1 MRLKN
6 LFLAA
11 VMLLAGLQV
20 AHADD
25 AFRKHRYDSWK
36 VMTLPKDAIVFAGN
50 SITDMHG
57 WTEAFGNNPSI
68 INRGNSGGYSYEVLA
83 NVESWV
89 RFKPAK
95 VFIKIGTNDLGTNR
109 TEQSIAE
116 NIEKTVK
123 IIRRESPNTLIYLQS
138 ILPARD
144 QGYKNLKTIEA
155 TNKLIKAIADK
166 IDNTT
171 YVDLYSKLG
180 GIRSGKPYSLDNLHL
195 EAYGYKI
202 WVDEIKKYVGL
213 ESSYPENTKDIQQ
226 DMGLPTAHG
235 MRATYFSVLPTLS
248 TDVLFFGD
256 EMVKNGEWNELLHNQ
271 NVKNRGSWWGYGG
284 AIGTVSKFVDA
295 TFANNDKGVKRE
307 KPAKILLYTGTE
319 DVNNANNALATI
331 ETNYAAL
338 IAKLKEKAPHTPIAL
353 VSLMPTAQANARIKD
368 FNAWLKSKAEA
379 DADLTYVNIYTA
391 LATETGAANSKYFVG
406 NYLYGTGY
414 VVAARELAKFIGG
427 CTVISDE
434 EALKLKEVFEA
445 RTTLNNTI
453 NAFESVKVGNALGE
467 YSEEAVK
474 DLKAKVKDMEVLLA
488 KENATIDELKT
499 MAKDAE
505 TVLNNLKAKI
515 NVPNEQNVAG
525 KQFAICTPL
534 RGNLYA
540 YANNG
545 GVCAT
550 SSNMGYAT
558 YRWIL
563 EKRNDNTYN
572 IKNQGTGTYMNPAAA
587 HNSQIKLTDKVPN
600 VGWTIEYA
608 ASVGLYI
615 VRSAETCELNS
626 TTQEGNPIFNWY
638 GDGKKAQNRADA
650 GCQWL
655 FTDVTNVEIEK
666 EPTPIHVVMGTA
678 QEGAADIVE
687 GHIYT
692 ITNHQKDGVCYPFYT
707 DNKTLCVGSKNALA
721 AKSYGNRAKF
731 VAEKKGNAF
740 AFKNVETGYYLV
752 WRGDNEGTNNN
763 AGLLKEY
770 DATFCNFTLT
780 AAKEVTNGKIITA
793 KRANGNVG
801 TFVLMAN
808 GAWSKWAN
816 NTVGYTD
823 KFSNIFTFGDVTHN
837 DEGEV
842 VDESNWGVNVDW
854 HTMQIGGNLYI
865 SNNGNADHIALTT
878 TKTAFADADLWY
890 RVGDDTNGYT
900 IYNKEAG
907 ANKVL
912 AAPIEMK
919 GDTGSESYP
928 IMVDKKNIPAGYTA
942 TWLFAKSTDLG
953 NDVEAYY
960 IYEKDHGNNKLN
972 NRNNKL
978 AFWTGGADKGSS
990 IVWKWAQRTIEVNM
1004 SQGAFTAKKGD
1015 WAQVW
1020 TSKATEP
1027 KLTLNAG
1034 YNNMSVPNS
1043 NDSRIQAFVGNYN
1056 PQTYTLN
1063 TDADYSIVAYSFDFV
1078 MSRTTAIKVID
1089 AKGNEFTSKKEAQS
1103 ISCQDLDSQ
1112 STKFI
1117 LSGANDGV
1125 DLTNFFVTIRK
1136 RAIPA
1141 EPQFEIFPT
1150 RTSADIPY
1158 RIPAIATAYDG
1169 TVVAVADYRFS
1180 RADIGSGRIDL
1191 HIRRSHDHGKTWDDI
1206 MKPKEMTG
1214 DGNKTEGHQET
1225 GFGDPCI
1232 VGDSESPR
1240 MIITSCSGTPGF
1252 FAGTRTHHQ
1261 GWARWYS
1268 DDNGATWS
1276 KPEYIDEE
1284 FIYSK
1289 FDKSAYGPI
1298 RGWFVGSGRICQS
1311 STTKVGK
1318 YYRLYCV
1325 GSSCRQGSN
1334 ETANWVIYSDDFGET
1349 WNFLGGCDESPIPG
1363 GDEPKA
1369 EELPDGSILLSSR
1382 CHGGRN
1388 YNIFTFTDTKT
1399 AQGSWGQVAF
1409 SGQSNKGV
1417 TAAGNACNGEVMM
1430 LPVTRKK
1437 DNKKMFL
1444 LLQSVPFGNG
1454 RANVG
1459 IYYKELENVADF
1471 RTPQDIAKDW
1481 DGHHQSSYISSAYST
1496 MTWQKNN
1503 TLGFV
1508 YEEDT
1513 YGTNGGGYTI
1523 IYKNYS
1529 IEQITDSAYTYTP
1542 AVNADSLTA
1551 VGMEQI
1557 IEAITAENNV
1567 GNMVG
1572 QYTKEAQSIMANA
1585 YKTYASAPSRQN
1597 YERLNAAIASAPRVT
1612 IDKECYYTIRNY
1624 GRGNKDLL
1632 LNANSDTEL
1641 SVSTDADADNAKWCA
1656 VPVAN
1661 KPNTFYLVNKAFPEC
1676 MIGKT
1681 LAIEKATL
1689 LTTNKEEAGLYCIVS
1704 NTQGLSKLQCIN
1716 PTDAAHAYLHLAGD
1730 NKRVVPWLASSPT
1743 NNAPSFWYIEP
1754 TDILTDIQSVNNN
1767 ALTPNAAITCYDLNG
1782 RIISLPQKGQ
1792 VYIQRGKKYIK

>member
-166 IDNTT
+166 TDNTT

-379 DADLTYVNIYTA
+379 DADLTYVDIYTA

-600 VGWTIEYA
+600 AGWTIEYA

-626 TTQEGNPIFNWY
+626 TTQGGNPIFNWY

-678 QEGAADIVE
+678 QEGAADIAE

-823 KFSNIFTFGDVTHN
+823 KFSNIFTFGDVTQN

-960 IYEKDHGNNKLN
+960 IYP
-972 NRNNKL
+972 L
-978 AFWTGGADKGSS
+978 A
-990 IVWKWAQRTIEVNM
+990 
-1004 SQGAFTAKKGD
+1004 
-1015 WAQVW
+1015 
-1020 TSKATEP
+1020 
-1027 KLTLNAG
+1027 
-1034 YNNMSVPNS
+1034 
-1043 NDSRIQAFVGNYN
+1043 
-1056 PQTYTLN
+1056 
-1063 TDADYSIVAYSFDFV
+1063 
-1078 MSRTTAIKVID
+1078 
-1089 AKGNEFTSKKEAQS
+1089 
-1103 ISCQDLDSQ
+1103 
-1112 STKFI
+1112 
-1117 LSGANDGV
+1117 
-1125 DLTNFFVTIRK
+1125 
-1136 RAIPA
+1136 
-1141 EPQFEIFPT
+1141 
-1150 RTSADIPY
+1150 
-1158 RIPAIATAYDG
+1158 
-1169 TVVAVADYRFS
+1169 
-1180 RADIGSGRIDL
+1180 
-1191 HIRRSHDHGKTWDDI
+1191 
-1206 MKPKEMTG
+1206 
-1214 DGNKTEGHQET
+1214 
-1225 GFGDPCI
+1225 
-1232 VGDSESPR
+1232 
-1240 MIITSCSGTPGF
+1240 
-1252 FAGTRTHHQ
+1252 
-1261 GWARWYS
+1261 
-1268 DDNGATWS
+1268 
-1276 KPEYIDEE
+1276 
-1284 FIYSK
+1284 
-1289 FDKSAYGPI
+1289 
-1298 RGWFVGSGRICQS
+1298 
-1311 STTKVGK
+1311 
-1318 YYRLYCV
+1318 
-1325 GSSCRQGSN
+1325 
-1334 ETANWVIYSDDFGET
+1334 
-1349 WNFLGGCDESPIPG
+1349 
-1363 GDEPKA
+1363 
-1369 EELPDGSILLSSR
+1369 ELI
-1382 CHGGRN
+1382 
-1388 YNIFTFTDTKT
+1388 
-1399 AQGSWGQVAF
+1399 
-1409 SGQSNKGV
+1409 
-1417 TAAGNACNGEVMM
+1417 
-1430 LPVTRKK
+1430 
-1437 DNKKMFL
+1437 
-1444 LLQSVPFGNG
+1444 
-1454 RANVG
+1454 
-1459 IYYKELENVADF
+1459 
-1471 RTPQDIAKDW
+1471 
-1481 DGHHQSSYISSAYST
+1481 
-1496 MTWQKNN
+1496 
-1503 TLGFV
+1503 
-1508 YEEDT
+1508 
-1513 YGTNGGGYTI
+1513 
-1523 IYKNYS
+1523 
-1529 IEQITDSAYTYTP
+1529 
-1542 AVNADSLTA
+1542 
-1551 VGMEQI
+1551 
-1557 IEAITAENNV
+1557 
-1567 GNMVG
+1567 
-1572 QYTKEAQSIMANA
+1572 
-1585 YKTYASAPSRQN
+1585 
-1597 YERLNAAIASAPRVT
+1597 
-1612 IDKECYYTIRNY
+1612 
-1624 GRGNKDLL
+1624 
-1632 LNANSDTEL
+1632 
-1641 SVSTDADADNAKWCA
+1641 
-1656 VPVAN
+1656 
-1661 KPNTFYLVNKAFPEC
+1661 
-1676 MIGKT
+1676 
-1681 LAIEKATL
+1681 
-1689 LTTNKEEAGLYCIVS
+1689 
-1704 NTQGLSKLQCIN
+1704 
-1716 PTDAAHAYLHLAGD
+1716 
-1730 NKRVVPWLASSPT
+1730 
-1743 NNAPSFWYIEP
+1743 
-1754 TDILTDIQSVNNN
+1754 
-1767 ALTPNAAITCYDLNG
+1767 
-1782 RIISLPQKGQ
+1782 
-1792 VYIQRGKKYIK
+1792 